1 MPKKRTAL
9 KIPVAVEPEI
19 CPEAVRGWTDGLA
32 KYKKKSKMA
41 REAARKHLSAMG
53 WKFWR
58 ARQKGGNPG
67 DLRYESPA
75 GKNYYLLKTACQA
88 CVDPDLTGVES
99 TGSNSS
105 SDPNSPMEEKQETMP
120 RKRGRPKKSGIKM
133 KVGVVL
139 PKKRGR
145 KRKIDVVTPEE
156 VYQST
161 EIGPEPGTP
170 EEEPQ
175 IIDSLASDPDYI
187 MEEEDCKESMC
198 YTDSSPQKTKKR
210 GRKRKIDLVA
220 QKPGKV
226 LAQLKRLRLDEEHP
240 KLQIRSPRTI
250 LSSLIDNNFVMLHAK
265 VYYRGRRSGDSPLA
279 TGQVTREGILCDC
292 CAKVYALTAFEA
304 HAGSTN
310 HRPGANIILEED
322 GRSISDCQQ
331 QLKSFKDEK
340 KVIKSS
346 SKFDKIDDLCSLC
359 HNEGELILCDRCPS
373 AFHTSCL
380 GLSEVTDGE
389 WFCPACSCGICGSG
403 KLEEG
408 SIPGEIRKCDQ
419 CEHKFHVGCLRNN
432 EVVCEQNWFCSS
444 KCQNIMF
451 GLEGLLGQPILV
463 GDNNLTWT
471 LLKSSSTNRIDSRE
485 TQKKLRGA
493 LNVLHKCFEP
503 SVDPYTQ
510 RDLVEDIVLNRESNL
525 RRLNFQGFYTVLLER
540 NREVICVATVRI
552 YGEVAEVPLV
562 ATMFRY
568 RRLGMCRIL
577 MNELEKQLA
586 KLGVERLVLPSSP
599 AALDTWTNTSIGFS
613 EMPEAEK
620 PQFVNYFFLYFTGTI
635 MCHKFLK
642 QRSAATQSTIP
653 VENMELDD
661 SSGGISV
668 ITQAEG

>member
-1 MPKKRTAL
+1 
-9 KIPVAVEPEI
+9 
-19 CPEAVRGWTDGLA
+19 
-32 KYKKKSKMA
+32 
-41 REAARKHLSAMG
+41 
-53 WKFWR
+53 
-58 ARQKGGNPG
+58 
-67 DLRYESPA
+67 
-75 GKNYYLLKTACQA
+75 
-88 CVDPDLTGVES
+88 
-99 TGSNSS
+99 
-105 SDPNSPMEEKQETMP
+105 
-120 RKRGRPKKSGIKM
+120 
-133 KVGVVL
+133 
-139 PKKRGR
+139 
-145 KRKIDVVTPEE
+145 
-156 VYQST
+156 
-161 EIGPEPGTP
+161 
-170 EEEPQ
+170 
-175 IIDSLASDPDYI
+175 
-187 MEEEDCKESMC
+187 MC

-419 CEHKFHVGCLRNN
+419 CEHKFHVGCLRKN
-432 EVVCEQNWFCSS
+432 ELVCEQNWFCSS

-451 GLEGLLGQPILV
+451 GLKGLLGQPI
-463 GDNNLTWT
+463 
-471 LLKSSSTNRIDSRE
+471 
-485 TQKKLRGA
+485 
-493 LNVLHKCFEP
+493 
-503 SVDPYTQ
+503 
-510 RDLVEDIVLNRESNL
+510 
-525 RRLNFQGFYTVLLER
+525 
-540 NREVICVATVRI
+540 
-552 YGEVAEVPLV
+552 
-562 ATMFRY
+562 
-568 RRLGMCRIL
+568 
-577 MNELEKQLA
+577 
-586 KLGVERLVLPSSP
+586 
-599 AALDTWTNTSIGFS
+599 
-613 EMPEAEK
+613 
-620 PQFVNYFFLYFTGTI
+620 
-635 MCHKFLK
+635 
-642 QRSAATQSTIP
+642 
-653 VENMELDD
+653 
-661 SSGGISV
+661 
-668 ITQAEG
+668 